1 MAPRT
6 AWPWPVLLPL
16 ILLQWWLA
24 HAIVFFPHE
33 YGHAFVAWLLGW
45 KASPFDLHIPPL
57 SAKLLLIQ
65 LGIDQNVNEAPIFA
79 AGRGIDVGLIAIAG
93 MVLGNLLIT
102 LPLSRWA
109 WRKATQHGARGWAM
123 LAYWCTLASI
133 GNLIDY
139 VPVRTFTL
147 ESDMGSVQKGF
158 GWSPWMIMLVLGVPT
173 LILLVH
179 FLRRT
184 APATL
189 NWLFPESRAQRVTVA
204 ALSMLA
210 LFGFYG
216 AVGFLDGG
224 EVPRQFSMVSA
235 FVFIPLMTVLE
246 IARVWRKGE
255 SHA

>member
-6 AWPWPVLLPL
+6 AWPWLLLLPL

-24 HAIVFFPHE
+24 HAIVFFAHE
-33 YGHAFVAWLLGW
+33 YAHAFTAWLLGW
-45 KASPFDLHIPPL
+45 KAGPFDLHVPPL

-65 LGIDQNVNEAPIFA
+65 LGIDQGVDETPIFA

-93 MVLGNLLIT
+93 MVLGNALIT

-109 WRKATQHGARGWAM
+109 WRMAKQRGARGWAM

-158 GWSPWMIMLVLGVPT
+158 GWSPWTIMLFLGVPI
-173 LILLVH
+173 LILLAH
-179 FLRRT
+179 FLLRT
-184 APATL
+184 VPASLT
-189 NWLFPESRAQRVTVA
+189 WLFPESRAQRVAVA
-204 ALSMLA
+204 FLSMLA

-216 AVGFLDGG
+216 AVGFLEGG
-224 EVPRQFSMVSA
+224 ETARQFSMVSL
-235 FVFIPLMTVLE
+235 FGFIPLTTALE
-246 IARVWRKGE
+246 IAFVWRKEE
-255 SHA
+255 SA